1 MAVVSYL
8 VDDAGRIWDTGSSQL
23 RSELDAFG
31 IQNFPDYV
39 IKNLGFIRLE
49 GRGKSATIWLRPETV
64 SPAALDCVINWLSAE
79 QIDRVLVNAYEN
91 KSWHHQILAP
101 AHAGSYSA
109 LLYLRKD
116 WPANSEPRSRVLARS
131 IDAMRL
137 PSDSPLVRA
146 LTMWRAAG
154 GDWRNLA
161 RVSGF
166 GAAVQHRY
174 TLFEISG
181 DRSFVLRGFGGGLP
195 SYAKTWA
202 EKTLNSCIYDHPDL
216 GYIWSVVSSYREV
229 VKNGQPELEEVDAVV
244 SWPGAE
250 RQRRRYLRLLLPL
263 SEEGCFIY
271 LLSVTAEDSNI
282 NLRAVS

>member
-1 MAVVSYL
+1 MTVVSYL
-8 VDDAGRIWDTGSSQL
+8 VDDAGKIWDTGSSQL
-23 RSELDAFG
+23 RSELDGFG
-31 IQNFPDYV
+31 VLNFPDYV

-64 SPAALDCVINWLSAE
+64 APAALDRVISWFAAE
-79 QIDRVLVNAYEN
+79 QIERVLVNFYTN
-91 KSWHHQILAP
+91 KSWQHKIMAP
-101 AHAGSYSA
+101 AHSGMYAA
-109 LLYLRKD
+109 LMQLRQD
-116 WPANSEPRSRVLARS
+116 TPADHEQRNPVLARPL
-131 IDAMRL
+131 DAMRL
-137 PSDSPLVRA
+137 PPESPLSRA
-146 LTMWRAAG
+146 LAMWRKAG

-161 RVSGF
+161 RFGF

-174 TLFEISG
+174 TLFEIRG
-181 DRSFVLRGFGGGLP
+181 DRSFVLRGYGGGLP

-229 VKNGQPELEEVDAVV
+229 VKNGQPEIEEVDALV
-244 SWPGAE
+244 SWQGAE

-263 SEEGCFIY
+263 SEEGRFIY

>member
-31 IQNFPDYV
+31 VQNFPDYV

-49 GRGKSATIWLRPETV
+49 GRGKSAMIWLRSQTV
-64 SPAALDCVINWLSAE
+64 APAALDRVVSWLTAE
-79 QIDRVLVNAYEN
+79 QIERVLVNTYEN
-91 KSWHHQILAP
+91 KSWQHQILAP
-101 AHAGSYSA
+101 ARTGTYAA
-109 LLYLRKD
+109 LFNLRKD
-116 WPANSEPRSRVLARS
+116 TSTGYEHRNRVLARP
-131 IDAMRL
+131 IDAVQL
-137 PSDSPLVRA
+137 APESPLSRA
-146 LTMWRAAG
+146 LAMWHATG

-174 TLFEISG
+174 TLFEIRG
-181 DRSFVLRGFGGGLP
+181 DRSFVLRGYGNGLP
-195 SYAKTWA
+195 NCAKIWM

-216 GYIWSVVSSYREV
+216 SYIWLCVSSYREV
-229 VKNGQPELEEVDAVV
+229 VKNGRPELEEVDAVV

-263 SEEGCFIY
+263 SEEGRFIY
-271 LLSVTAEDSNI
+271 LLSVTAEDTNI
-282 NLRAVS
+282 DLKAVS